1 MYVVHRS
8 IFCIRY
14 MPTLRLPL
22 RGSFVITAGSVM
34 NGAGSPGQHRWIGS
48 RSRFTS
54 SPVRTTSC
62 TGARETVCGRESAI
76 DFSLR
81 SPRTF
86 STSPC
91 GGCISSTSVTRPPT
105 SSRLSTPSARHMRR
119 SVPNWLISSGCR
131 EPFGRSKS
139 SAGPPAL
146 TVRSTISVISRSGST
161 SALTRTSSPSRSSSE
176 IHSRRSR
183 GSAIGDT
190 LCMSV
195 RAAERATRAL
205 DEGRARLE
213 RGDVAGGLDRLEH
226 ARKDFLKAEDLAGLR
241 ALRTVVE
248 DSYRESAEADE
259 PAFERLLYASAQNI
273 RFLSRRAARKAQVP
287 WEDPHPELDAPGRPE
302 MRAERGLT
310 QRDRRWVVVAG
321 VLSAVVVAAVVVGAV
336 FAYKSQRV
344 VLVNDT
350 NERVEVALCDDRA
363 CERESPV
370 TTTLDPG
377 ERFRAI
383 GHNFRITREDGTTL
397 GCIHSGGGTTR
408 AVSDARECGAS
419 GSVGAM
425 PASAPSRRVR

>member
-1 MYVVHRS
+1 
-8 IFCIRY
+8 
-14 MPTLRLPL
+14 
-22 RGSFVITAGSVM
+22 
-34 NGAGSPGQHRWIGS
+34 
-48 RSRFTS
+48 
-54 SPVRTTSC
+54 
-62 TGARETVCGRESAI
+62 
-76 DFSLR
+76 
-81 SPRTF
+81 
-86 STSPC
+86 
-91 GGCISSTSVTRPPT
+91 
-105 SSRLSTPSARHMRR
+105 
-119 SVPNWLISSGCR
+119 
-131 EPFGRSKS
+131 
-139 SAGPPAL
+139 
-146 TVRSTISVISRSGST
+146 
-161 SALTRTSSPSRSSSE
+161 
-176 IHSRRSR
+176 
-183 GSAIGDT
+183 
-190 LCMSV
+190 MSV

-241 ALRTVVE
+241 ELRGVVE

-310 QRDRRWVVVAG
+310 QRDRRWVVIAG
-321 VLSAVVVAAVVVGAV
+321 VLSAVVIAAVVVGVV

-425 PASAPSRRVR
+425 PASAPSRPVR